1 VQKRSR
7 LEGADRVGGEKASEM
22 RNPKRVTALF
32 SVQYQISESGSLKGR
47 KL

>member
-7 LEGADRVGGEKASEM
+7 LEGADRVEGEKASEM
-22 RNPKRVTALF
+22 QNPKRVTVLF
-32 SVQYQISESGSLKGR
+32 SVQYQISESGSLKGT